1 MPISAIR
8 SPRPSRGASKPIRG
22 ASRTVS
28 PPGPQRRPVRLRRQ
42 RRARFALDP
51 VIPVHHERS
60 HAGLEHRGDAG
71 LKAHLDDGYAS
82 ACDRI
87 AAGGFDVLHNN
98 SLSRLPLE
106 KRRTAATP
114 TVTSLH
120 VPPYDALRWFVQA
133 SPARDTGS
141 PRPPGRISTRGGRT
155 GRPRRPR
162 CFTTASIPPPGRI
175 VRTATAA
182 PSGARGSRPTRA
194 RSTRSG
200 RRAKPACP

>member
-8 SPRPSRGASKPIRG
+8 SPALRGGPRSLYVEPRGRSRR
-22 ASRTVS
+22 
-28 PPGPQRRPVRLRRQ
+28 PGPQRRPVRLRRQ
-42 RRARFALDP
+42 RRALRPGSCDPGPSRAEPCRPGAPGRCGPEGSSRRRLRFRLRPD
-51 VIPVHHERS
+51 RCR
-60 HAGLEHRGDAG
+60 GLRCA
-71 LKAHLDDGYAS
+71 
-82 ACDRI
+82 
-87 AAGGFDVLHNN
+87 HNN

-133 SPARDTGS
+133 SPAPGHRITA
-141 PRPPGRISTRGGRT
+141 PPGRISTRGGRT

-194 RSTRSG
+194 RSTRSA